1 MAPVPP
7 KDFLAVFILV
17 SVDQAPTGTPG
28 PVHSCVVV
36 TLLPGLSSPPIHNAE
51 GLAVPVPDDVHELPA
66 DLTAVF
72 KSVVSVQADPF
83 QVSVL
88 PTLAAPGVSPPK
100 TNPLV

>member
-1 MAPVPP
+1 
-7 KDFLAVFILV
+7 
-17 SVDQAPTGTPG
+17 
-28 PVHSCVVV
+28 
-36 TLLPGLSSPPIHNAE
+36 
-51 GLAVPVPDDVHELPA
+51 VPDDVPELPA

>member
-1 MAPVPP
+1 MA
-7 KDFLAVFILV
+7 FA
-17 SVDQAPTGTPG
+17 VDQAPTGAPA

-36 TLLPGLSSPPIHNAE
+36 ILLPGLFSPPIHNAE
-51 GLAVPVPDDVHELPA
+51 GLAVPVLLVVPELPA